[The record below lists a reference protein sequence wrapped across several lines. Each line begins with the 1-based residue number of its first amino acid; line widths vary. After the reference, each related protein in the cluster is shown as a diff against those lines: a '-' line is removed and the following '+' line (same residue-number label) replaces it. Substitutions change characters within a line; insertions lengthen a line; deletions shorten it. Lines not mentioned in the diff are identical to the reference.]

1 MSNTSTANVDYRS
14 LSDFRYE
21 IRRFVRFSEQAARAA
36 GLGPQQHQ
44 ALLAVKG
51 LPPREVA
58 TVGILSERLQIR
70 HHSAVELVDRLEA
83 NQLIRRTQAASDRRK
98 VVINLTARG
107 EKLLLDLTRQHYTE
121 LRNAS
126 ERFLRALTSVLKNE
140 RSSRLFRPSSHRTK
154 PAKKNAGMAPR
165 HPK

>member
-1 MSNTSTANVDYRS
+1 MINGSTADIDYRS

-58 TVGILSERLQIR
+58 TVGKLSERLQIR

-83 NQLIRRTQAASDRRK
+83 NHLIRRTQASSDRRQ

-107 EKLLLDLTRQHYTE
+107 ERLLLELTRQHYTE
-121 LRNAS
+121 LRKAS
-126 ERFLRALTSVLKNE
+126 EKFLRALTSVFKNE
-140 RSSRLFRPSSHRTK
+140 RSSRLFRPSAHRTK
-154 PAKKNAGMAPR
+154 PTKKKSRMAPR

>member
-1 MSNTSTANVDYRS
+1 MINGSIADIDYRS

-83 NQLIRRTQAASDRRK
+83 KRLIRRTQAESDRRQ
-98 VVINLTARG
+98 VVINLTVRG
-107 EKLLLDLTRQHYTE
+107 EKLLLDLTQQHYTE
-121 LRNAS
+121 LRKAS
-126 ERFLRALTSVLKNE
+126 QRFLRALTSVLKNE
-140 RSSRLFRPSSHRTK
+140 HSSRLFRPSSNRTR
-154 PAKKNAGMAPR
+154 PAKKNTRMALR